1 MVNEEL
7 VKLLNEYKETEKG
20 IEAALPFVNEKQY
33 GQGKL
38 EVVKMIIEDLKK
50 LIEE

>member
-1 MVNEEL
+1 MENEKL

-20 IEAALPFVNEKQY
+20 IEAALPFIHEKLY

-38 EVVKMIIEDLKK
+38 EVVKMVIEDLKK

>member
-1 MVNEEL
+1 MKIIQGKNL
-7 VKLLNEYKETEKG
+7 EKG
-20 IEAALPFVNEKQY
+20 IEAPLPFVHENLY

-38 EVVKMIIEDLKK
+38 EVVKMVTEDLKK